1 MVGQEC
7 FTEALLEGARE
18 VFETMMFMT
27 VEESDDPQG
36 QITGHAFLG
45 SITFK
50 GAIEGCVSICCGQAC
65 AEIVARN
72 MLAMEPDEEI
82 SEDEIEDAI
91 GEVANMVMGAVKA
104 KIMDAVGDV
113 QVSIPSVVSGTE
125 LESSVRD
132 CTDEILLN
140 VKLDEEAAQFG
151 FLYRESS
158 E

>member
-1 MVGQEC
+1 MVKQEC

-27 VEESDDPQG
+27 VEESDDSQG

-50 GAIEGCVSICCGQAC
+50 GPIEGCMSICCGQVC
-65 AEIVARN
+65 AGTVARN

-125 LESSVRD
+125 LESSLKD
-132 CTDEILLN
+132 CTDEVLLN
-140 VKLDEEAAQFG
+140 VKLDEEAAQLS
-151 FLYRESS
+151 FLYRDSGE
-158 E
+158 